1 MIVACHN
8 IMHGIRLPELIAT
21 YQSLSRTLGLTVLCL
36 QETMEGHTEAVGA
49 ALGGAYAAHAHPN
62 EGLGII
68 YDSAV
73 VELREEALI
82 PLPKLIA
89 MPWFARLYMKS
100 RHPEQKYA
108 LACTVTPRDGTAPFT
123 LVNFHLD
130 AAGTNVH
137 RSAQLRFATVAL
149 RERRLTERLVA
160 CGDAN
165 VFAVLAHGQ
174 AYKKL
179 LAPLSELACIDNETR
194 PTHFFARSR
203 EPRIAQRV
211 LRQVG
216 RLGLDLPRR
225 YDVICSNLPTPARGQ
240 VETPESDH
248 DLLWVR
254 LEGQA

>member
-1 MIVACHN
+1 
-8 IMHGIRLPELIAT
+8 MHGIRLRQLNAT
-21 YQSLSRTLGLTVLCL
+21 YRTLSRTLGLNVLCL
-36 QETMEGHTEAVGA
+36 QETLEGHTESVGD
-49 ALGGAYAAHAHPN
+49 ALGGAYMTLAHPN
-62 EGLGII
+62 EGLGLV
-68 YDSAV
+68 YDSAA

-89 MPWFARLYMKS
+89 MPRYAGLYMKS

-108 LACTVTPRDGTAPFT
+108 LACTVTPRDGSTPFT

-137 RSAQLRFATVAL
+137 RSAQLRFAVDRL
-149 RERRLTERLVA
+149 RARDLTARLIA

-165 VFAVLAHGQ
+165 VFALRAHGQ

-179 LAPLSELACIDNETR
+179 LAPLSELGCVDNETR

-203 EPRIAQRV
+203 EPRYAQRI

-216 RLGLDLPRR
+216 KLGLDAPRR
-225 YDVICSNLPTPARGQ
+225 YDVICSNITTPARGQ
-240 VETPESDH
+240 VETPDSDH

-254 LEGQA
+254 LKGQA